1 MNSILV
7 IGGAHID
14 RKGKMQAPYF
24 KGSSIPGTMTDA
36 IGGGAFNV
44 AINLARLDEPVLF
57 ASPRT
62 NDASAIDIKTAIENI
77 HNITDLPINT
87 QGRTPSYTAMIDQDG
102 ELIAALAD
110 MDLYDDLETSQ
121 FLTNELRDTLQSCK
135 ILVTDA
141 NLPEAVLTKISEL
154 ISKDTIWYAIAT
166 SPAKV
171 IKYKDVLD
179 KITLL
184 AMNKNEAMA
193 LTNMDVH
200 TQNTS
205 DFIPQLK
212 IMGLGGAIITDGEA
226 PLACYMTDEAPLEI
240 LPPVLTKIVD
250 VTGAG
255 DATIAAFISSIL
267 NKAPLKHALENAIA
281 AAQITIG
288 FDGAQNPQLSQ
299 TKIKQQL
306 A

>member
-44 AINLARLDEPVLF
+44 AVNLARLDELVLF

-62 NDASAIDIKTAIENI
+62 DDASAIDIQTAIN
-77 HNITDLPINT
+77 NMKNMSDLPIKT
-87 QGRTPSYTAMIDQDG
+87 KGRTPSYTAMIDQDG
-102 ELIAALAD
+102 EMIAALAD
-110 MDLYDDLETSQ
+110 MDLYDGLETSR
-121 FLTNELRDTLQSCK
+121 FLTDELRIKLQNCK

-141 NLPEAVLTKISEL
+141 NLPEAILGEISKL
-154 ISKDTIWYAIAT
+154 ISLDTLWYAIAT
-166 SPAKV
+166 SPAKI
-171 IKYKDVLD
+171 IKYKDVLE

-193 LTNMDVH
+193 LTNLDGLPQ
-200 TQNTS
+200 TTS
-205 DFIPQLK
+205 TFIPLLK
-212 IMGLGGAIITDGEA
+212 AMGLGGAIITDGEA
-226 PLACYMTDEAPLEI
+226 PLACYMTDETPLEI
-240 LPPVLTKIVD
+240 LPPELSKVID

-255 DATIAAFISSIL
+255 DATIAAFISSID
-267 NKAPLKHALENAIA
+267 NKAPLKRALENAIA

-299 TKIKQQL
+299 SKIKERL